1 MYVSFLILIFNTV
14 IWFKL
19 IYLYLSFRSSNFLT
33 FMVVDNYL
41 FSGKLFENDV
51 YVSIYLYP
59 FEILEQLFA
68 ISLLDQ
74 VINLFF
80 LFFYLNY
87 YFFLSFFLFCLL
99 LLLQNTP
106 LTKWLYCYKVK
117 LDLNCDVEMT
127 PMFVLQIHVYS
138 SGVMWCH

>member
-1 MYVSFLILIFNTV
+1 
-14 IWFKL
+14 
-19 IYLYLSFRSSNFLT
+19 
-33 FMVVDNYL
+33 MVVDNYL

-51 YVSIYLYP
+51 YVGIYLYP

-87 YFFLSFFLFCLL
+87 YFLFLSFLFAAAAAAAKHSLNKMALL
-99 LLLQNTP
+99 L
-106 LTKWLYCYKVK
+106 
-117 LDLNCDVEMT
+117 
-127 PMFVLQIHVYS
+127 
-138 SGVMWCH
+138 

>member
-1 MYVSFLILIFNTV
+1 
-14 IWFKL
+14 
-19 IYLYLSFRSSNFLT
+19 
-33 FMVVDNYL
+33 MVVDNYL
-41 FSGKLFENDV
+41 FSGKLFENDL
-51 YVSIYLYP
+51 YVGIHLYP

-87 YFFLSFFLFCLL
+87 YFFLSFFFCLFAL

>member
-1 MYVSFLILIFNTV
+1 
-14 IWFKL
+14 
-19 IYLYLSFRSSNFLT
+19 
-33 FMVVDNYL
+33 MVVDNYL

-51 YVSIYLYP
+51 YVGIHLYP

-87 YFFLSFFLFCLL
+87 YFFLSFFFFLFAAAAAAKHTLNKMALL
-99 LLLQNTP
+99 L
-106 LTKWLYCYKVK
+106 
-117 LDLNCDVEMT
+117 
-127 PMFVLQIHVYS
+127 
-138 SGVMWCH
+138 

>member
-1 MYVSFLILIFNTV
+1 M
-14 IWFKL
+14 

-51 YVSIYLYP
+51 YVGIHLYP

-68 ISLLDQ
+68 ISLFDQ

-87 YFFLSFFLFCLL
+87 YFFSFFFFCLP
-99 LLLQNTP
+99 LLQNTP

-127 PMFVLQIHVYS
+127 YPMFVLQIHVYS